1 MIAQKQYQ
9 RLIRDIGDPTQA
21 LVAQAALVR
30 QEADPDLD
38 VDPFTGAAN
47 AAGGVPLGISAR
59 LKAGRAVFDSLRKA
73 CPDVGLSEDGT
84 PMPQGKQVLIFL
96 DIGMALN
103 TFDWFFSLVEKEVPP
118 PKDLPLWRMPPGA

>member
-38 VDPFTGAAN
+38 VDPFTGAAK
-47 AAGGVPLGISAR
+47 R
-59 LKAGRAVFDSLRKA
+59 CRGRPTGHQR
-73 CPDVGLSEDGT
+73 T
-84 PMPQGKQVLIFL
+84 PKG
-96 DIGMALN
+96 
-103 TFDWFFSLVEKEVPP
+103 
-118 PKDLPLWRMPPGA
+118 RPGCL